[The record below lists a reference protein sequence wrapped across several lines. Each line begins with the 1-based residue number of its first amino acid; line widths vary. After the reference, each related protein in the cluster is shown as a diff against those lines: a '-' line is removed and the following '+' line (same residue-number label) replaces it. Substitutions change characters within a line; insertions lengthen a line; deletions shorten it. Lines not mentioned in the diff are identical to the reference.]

1 MPPRALR
8 IPFRQLLAIVLAQ
21 VLALMAQA
29 WLSRALL
36 ALGYERMLAHYLAY
50 LVVPAILLIMLGPLL
65 LEHRRFVLG
74 LFSPRKLTIR
84 LALAA
89 VALGIAARTVWWS
102 QLIARVSLGMTANDD
117 PQAVVG
123 PAFSWACPPIPS
135 LMLGVLVMAV
145 AVPVMEETLHRGFIL
160 SAFVRSGPVPAILV
174 SALVFTVLHPPSS
187 YCFVYFLGVVLGVQF
202 WVTGSLWTTMITH
215 MTYNGLM
222 QLDWR
227 CLQGR
232 WNPPPDSLPLLVPGM
247 TALFTL
253 VFAGLLVIALLS
265 YQRAGAQAAPAH
277 DQS

>member
-8 IPFRQLLAIVLAQ
+8 IPFRQLLVVVLAQ
-21 VLALMAQA
+21 VVALMAQA
-29 WLSRALL
+29 RLSRLLL
-36 ALGYERMLAHYLAY
+36 AQGHEQALAHYLAY
-50 LVVPAILLIMLGPLL
+50 LVVPAILLVMLAPLL
-65 LEHRRFVLG
+65 LEHRAFVLG

-89 VALGIAARTVWWS
+89 VALGIATRTVWWS
-102 QLIARVSLGMTANDD
+102 QLIARVSLGMTASDD
-117 PQAVVG
+117 PQAIVG
-123 PAFSWACPPIPS
+123 PAFSWNCPALHS
-135 LMLGVLVMAV
+135 LMLGALVMA
-145 AVPVMEETLHRGFIL
+145 ALIPVMEETLHRGFML
-160 SAFVRSGPVPAILV
+160 SAFVRRGPVPAILV
-174 SALVFTVLHPPSS
+174 SALVFTVFHPPSS
-187 YCFVYFLGVVLGVQF
+187 FWFVYFLGLVLGVQF
-202 WVTGSLWTTMITH
+202 WVTGSLWTTIITH
-215 MTYNGLM
+215 VTYNGLV

-253 VFAGLLVIALLS
+253 VFACLLIIALLA